1 MKDAL
6 EIIRKTRAGFI
17 GMTKN
22 LSIEQMNLVP
32 EGFSNNIIWNF
43 GHIIVVQQ
51 GLCYGLA
58 GLPQNVDKS
67 LVDKFKK
74 GSIPNMFISADEFE
88 QLKALSVSLIDT
100 FEQDIEKGIFP
111 KNYHPFMT
119 LLGVEIDNLE
129 QAVTFNA
136 YHEGVH
142 YGYAMSL
149 KRAVKLV
156 GNE

>member
-6 EIIRKTRAGFI
+6 EIIRKTRASFI

-32 EGFSNNIIWNF
+32 EGFNNNILWNF
-43 GHIIVVQQ
+43 GHIVVVQQ

-67 LVDKFKK
+67 LVDKFRK
-74 GSIPNMFISADEFE
+74 GSIPDMFISAEEFE
-88 QLKALSVSLIDT
+88 NLKSLSVSLIDT
-100 FEQDIEKGIFP
+100 FEADIAKGIFP
-111 KNYHPFMT
+111 TNYHPLMT
-119 LLGVEIDNLE
+119 ALGVEIDSLE
-129 QAVTFNA
+129 KSIMFNA
-136 YHEGVH
+136 YHEGLH
-142 YGYAMSL
+142 FGYAMSL

-156 GNE
+156 SSL

>member
-6 EIIRKTRAGFI
+6 EIIRKTRASFI

-32 EGFSNNIIWNF
+32 EGFNNNILWNF
-43 GHIIVVQQ
+43 GHIIAVQQ
-51 GLCYGLA
+51 GLCYGLG

-67 LVDKFKK
+67 LVDKYKR
-74 GSIPNMFISADEFE
+74 GSIPDMFISVDEFE
-88 QLKALSVSLIDT
+88 LLKELSVSLIDT
-100 FEQDIEKGIFP
+100 FEQDIAKGIFP
-111 KNYHPFMT
+111 KAYHPYMT
-119 LLGVEIDNLE
+119 LLGVEIDSFDK
-129 QAVTFNA
+129 AIVFNA
-136 YHEGVH
+136 YHEGLH

-156 GNE
+156 SV

>member
-32 EGFSNNIIWNF
+32 EGFNNNIIWNF
-43 GHIIVVQQ
+43 GHIVVVQQ

-67 LVDKFKK
+67 LVIKYKK
-74 GSIPNMFISADEFE
+74 GSIPDTFISAEEFE
-88 QLKALSVSLIDT
+88 TLKALSVSLIDT
-100 FEQDIEKGIFP
+100 FEEDIAKGIFP
-111 KNYHPFMT
+111 KAYSPFMT
-119 LLGVEIDNLE
+119 LLGVEIDSLE
-129 QAVTFNA
+129 KAITFNA
-136 YHEGVH
+136 YHEGLH

-156 GNE
+156 DSL

>member
-32 EGFSNNIIWNF
+32 EGFANNIIWNF
-43 GHIIVVQQ
+43 GHIVVVQQ

-58 GLPQNVDKS
+58 GLPQNVDRS

-74 GSIPNMFISADEFE
+74 GSIPDIFISAEEFE
-88 QLKALSVSLIDT
+88 TLKALSVSLIDR
-100 FEQDIEKGIFP
+100 FEADIAKGIFP
-111 KNYHPFMT
+111 ATYHPFMT
-119 LLGVEIDNLE
+119 LLGVEIDSLE
-129 QAVTFNA
+129 KAITFNA

-149 KRAVKLV
+149 KRAVKLA
-156 GNE
+156 NQ

>member
-100 FEQDIEKGIFP
+100 FKQDIEKDIFP

-119 LLGVEIDNLE
+119 LLGVKIDNLE

>member
-32 EGFSNNIIWNF
+32 EGFANNIIWNF
-43 GHIIVVQQ
+43 GHIVMVQQ

-58 GLPQNVDKS
+58 GLPQNVDKN
-67 LVDKFKK
+67 LAMKYKK
-74 GSIPNMFISADEFE
+74 GSTPDTFISAEEFE
-88 QLKALSVSLIDT
+88 LLKSLSVSLIDT
-100 FEQDIEKGIFP
+100 FEADIAKGIFP
-111 KNYHPFMT
+111 TNYQPFMT
-119 LLGVEIDNLE
+119 LLGVEIDGLE
-129 QAVTFNA
+129 KAIMFNA
-136 YHEGVH
+136 YHEGLH

-149 KRAVKLV
+149 KRAVKLM
-156 GNE
+156 GNL